1 MKIEFRVN
9 PSILRAA
16 LDEDAAKA
24 HAIIDN
30 VQAAWDAGDSFLTS
44 GDAISDLFDTKSRE
58 SDSEEEMAAAATL
71 MQGQLSSLAL
81 DGAMRA
87 ISKDAAVA
95 MCNAL
100 VDADPFAAIK
110 IYGIEMPI
118 TEFVR
123 RWNAVHPDGK
133 FYLAPAFEK

>member
-1 MKIEFRVN
+1 MKIEFIVN

-24 HAIIDN
+24 HAIIDD

-44 GDAISDLFDTKSRE
+44 GISDLFDTKSRE

-71 MQGQLSSLAL
+71 MQGQLSGLAL

-118 TEFVR
+118 TEFAR
-123 RWNAVHPDGK
+123 RWNTVHQDDK
-133 FYLAPAFEK
+133 VYLAPAFEK

>member
-24 HAIIDN
+24 HAIIDD

-44 GDAISDLFDTKSRE
+44 GISDLFDTKSRE

-71 MQGQLSSLAL
+71 MQGQLSGLAL

-110 IYGIEMPI
+110 IYGIEIPI
-118 TEFVR
+118 TEFAR
-123 RWNAVHPDGK
+123 RWNTVHPDDK
-133 FYLAPAFEK
+133 VYLAPAFEK

>member
-44 GDAISDLFDTKSRE
+44 GISDLFDTKSRE

-110 IYGIEMPI
+110 IYGVEMPI
-118 TEFVR
+118 TEFAR
-123 RWNAVHPDGK
+123 RWNTVHPDDK
-133 FYLAPAFEK
+133 VYLAPAFEK

>member
-16 LDEDAAKA
+16 LEEDAAKA

-44 GDAISDLFDTKSRE
+44 GISDLFDTKSRE

-71 MQGQLSSLAL
+71 MQGQLSGLAL

-100 VDADPFAAIK
+100 VDADLFAAIK

-118 TEFVR
+118 TEFAR
-123 RWNAVHPDGK
+123 RWNTVHPDDK
-133 FYLAPAFEK
+133 VYLAPAFEK

>member
-1 MKIEFRVN
+1 MKIEFIVN

-24 HAIIDN
+24 HAIIDD

-44 GDAISDLFDTKSRE
+44 GISDLFDTKSRE
-58 SDSEEEMAAAATL
+58 SDSEEEMAADATL
-71 MQGQLSSLAL
+71 MQGQLSGLAL

-87 ISKDAAVA
+87 ISKYAAVA

-118 TEFVR
+118 TEFAR
-123 RWNAVHPDGK
+123 RWNTVHPDDK
-133 FYLAPAFEK
+133 VYLAPAFEK

>member
-16 LDEDAAKA
+16 LEEDAAKA
-24 HAIIDN
+24 HAIIDD

-44 GDAISDLFDTKSRE
+44 GISDLFDTKSRE

-71 MQGQLSSLAL
+71 MQGQLSGLAL
-81 DGAMRA
+81 DDAMRA

-118 TEFVR
+118 TEFAR
-123 RWNAVHPDGK
+123 RWNTVHPDDK
-133 FYLAPAFEK
+133 VYLAPAFEK

>member
-1 MKIEFRVN
+1 MKIEFIVN

-24 HAIIDN
+24 HAIIDD

-44 GDAISDLFDTKSRE
+44 GISDLFDTKSRE

-71 MQGQLSSLAL
+71 MQGQLSGLAL
-81 DGAMRA
+81 DGAMGA
-87 ISKDAAVA
+87 ISKYAAVA

-118 TEFVR
+118 TEFAR
-123 RWNAVHPDGK
+123 RWNTVHPDDK
-133 FYLAPAFEK
+133 VYLAPAFEK

>member
-24 HAIIDN
+24 HAIIDD

-44 GDAISDLFDTKSRE
+44 GISDLFDTKSRE
-58 SDSEEEMAAAATL
+58 SDSDEEMAAAATL
-71 MQGQLSSLAL
+71 MQGQLSGL
-81 DGAMRA
+81 
-87 ISKDAAVA
+87 
-95 MCNAL
+95 AL

-118 TEFVR
+118 TEFAR
-123 RWNAVHPDGK
+123 RWNTVHPDDK
-133 FYLAPAFEK
+133 VYLAPAFEK

>member
-24 HAIIDN
+24 HAIIDD

-44 GDAISDLFDTKSRE
+44 GISDLFDTKSRE

-71 MQGQLSSLAL
+71 MQGQLSGLAL
-81 DGAMRA
+81 DGTMRA

-118 TEFVR
+118 TEFAR
-123 RWNAVHPDGK
+123 RWNTVHPDDK
-133 FYLAPAFEK
+133 VYLAPAFEK